1 MTPREQG
8 TTTVDTIKT
17 LSQRIADAL
26 TMFTVSVICLVLLLF
41 VAHGTVTKTYEQLIT
56 EKLLAQ
62 GQLVQS
68 SLESFIRPGL
78 PLRQYVGFQQLT
90 DTMVKNDEML
100 DSMAVYDRD
109 GEAIF
114 MTTESRT
121 RALPLTDEHSLQ
133 NDLATV
139 RSNASLLQVVL
150 PLRNKFERVGDL
162 VVSVNRTLIT
172 QKVDSYFYAPVYV
185 ALIAALGFGIIM
197 ATRWVGGIGQGSRRV
212 AFAFAATYLCVAAT
226 IALTMVSVFS
236 VGAQSKGR
244 ALADSLSQ
252 RLDDIVNFGLQ
263 LDQVEG
269 LDEVLTEYR
278 RLNPDV
284 IAAGVTVNG
293 RIVVHSD
300 PSLIGRYWT
309 TDPANHEYK
318 SDLTPPNHPR
328 ASSVVLAVPKA
339 IVYWQVLRSV
349 KNFAALFVASS
360 LFAFLF
366 MQVAQAIQQAMRNS
380 EARKAS
386 WQQIAALDLVKP
398 IFFLAVFV
406 DHLAYAFLP
415 QFVNEIAQRQAL
427 PANYVAMPFMAYYLC
442 FALALMPAGRYE
454 LRFGSRPLIIVGLML
469 TACGFLMM
477 AVVPTFEFVV
487 LARSITGVGQGMLFI
502 GIQSFVLANSVRE
515 HRTKANTIIV
525 FGVQAGMISGM
536 AIGSLLVGQIAPVGM
551 FLLGFLIAGIVV
563 SYSLL
568 VLPSNGEHVGNT
580 SKQVS
585 AGEIW
590 REIGAMM
597 RDAKFRRSIL
607 LIGIPAKA
615 VLTGVVLFA
624 MPLILHSRGFAQEDI
639 GQITMIYAAA
649 VIVSSMWAAR
659 IADASSNTGIILA
672 WGAILT
678 ACGLATIAACG
689 WSPIA
694 AAAQAQA
701 VTTLLTVIGICVI
714 GVAHGLINAP
724 VVTHVMQT
732 AVAERSGSSQ
742 VGAGYRFMERAG
754 HTLGPI
760 IMGQLFFQVGI
771 SYVAFAWVALAIL
784 ALGIL
789 FLISSRNEQ
798 SQNSIRPE
806 YA

>member
-1 MTPREQG
+1 MSWREQG
-8 TTTVDTIKT
+8 TTTVDTIKSH
-17 LSQRIADAL
+17 SQRIADAVS
-26 TMFTVSVICLVLLLF
+26 MFTVSVICLVLLLF
-41 VAHGTVTKTYEQLIT
+41 VAHGTVSKTYEQLIT

-78 PLRQYVGFQQLT
+78 PLSQYVGFQQLT
-90 DTMVKNDEML
+90 DVMVKNDEML
-100 DSMAVYDRD
+100 DSMGAFDRD

-114 MTTESRT
+114 MTSNRRT
-121 RALPLTDEHSLQ
+121 RALPPTGERSLQ

-139 RSNASLLQVVL
+139 RSDADHLQVVL

-162 VVSVNRTLIT
+162 VVSVERARLT
-172 QKVDSYFYAPVYV
+172 QKVDSYFRIPVYV
-185 ALIAALGFGIIM
+185 ALIAASAFGSIM
-197 ATRWVGGIGQGSRRV
+197 AMGWVGSIGRGSRRV

-236 VGAQSKGR
+236 AGAQSKGR
-244 ALADSLSQ
+244 ALADSLGQ

-284 IAAGVTVNG
+284 AAAGVTVNG

-300 PSLIGRYWT
+300 PSLLGRYWT
-309 TDPANHEYK
+309 SDPANHEYK
-318 SDLTPPNHPR
+318 SDLTPPHHPR

-349 KNFAALFVASS
+349 KNFAALFLASS

-366 MQVAQAIQQAMRNS
+366 MQVAQAVQQAMRNTQ
-380 EARKAS
+380 ARKAS
-386 WQQIAALDLVKP
+386 WQEIAALDLVKP

-406 DHLAYAFLP
+406 DHLTYAFLP
-415 QFVNEIAQRQAL
+415 QFVNELVQRQGL
-427 PANYVAMPFMAYYLC
+427 PANYVATPFMAYYLC

-454 LRFGSRPLIIVGLML
+454 RHVGSRPLIIGGLTL
-469 TACGFLMM
+469 TAAGFLMM
-477 AVVPTFEFVV
+477 AAVATFELFV
-487 LARSITGVGQGMLFI
+487 LARSIVGIGQGALFI
-502 GIQSFVLANSVRE
+502 GVQSFILAKSVRE

-525 FGVQAGMISGM
+525 FGFQAGMISGM
-536 AIGSLLVGQIAPVGM
+536 AIGSLLVGQIAPAGVFM
-551 FLLGFLIAGIVV
+551 LGFLTAAVV
-563 SYSLL
+563 VAYSLL
-568 VLPSNGEHVGNT
+568 VLPAGAEGAGPSDT
-580 SKQVS
+580 QVS

-624 MPLILHSRGFAQEDI
+624 MPLILFARGYAQEDI
-639 GQITMIYAAA
+639 GQITMIYAVS
-649 VIVSSMWAAR
+649 VILSSIWAAR
-659 IADASSNTGIILA
+659 IADTNSNTVVILS

-678 ACGLATIAACG
+678 AMGLVTIATCG
-689 WSPIA
+689 WSPVA
-694 AAAQAQA
+694 SQPLPQTL
-701 VTTLLTVIGICVI
+701 TTLLIVVGICMI
-714 GVAHGLINAP
+714 GLAHGLINAP

-732 AVAERSGSSQ
+732 EVAARSGSSQ
-742 VGAGYRFMERAG
+742 VGAAYRFMERAG

-760 IMGQLFFQVGI
+760 IMGQLFVQAGV
-771 SYVAFAWVALAIL
+771 SYVAFAWVALVIL

-789 FLISSRNEQ
+789 FVIGSRNEQ
-798 SQNSIRPE
+798 SQSSTRPE

>member
-1 MTPREQG
+1 M
-8 TTTVDTIKT
+8 DSIKT
-17 LSQRIADAL
+17 LSQRIADAV

-68 SLESFIRPGL
+68 SLEGFIRPGL
-78 PLRQYVGFQQLT
+78 PLRQFVGFQQLT

-100 DSMAVYDRD
+100 DSMGVYDRD
-109 GEAIF
+109 GEVIF
-114 MTTESRT
+114 MTSETRT
-121 RALPLTDEHSLQ
+121 RALPPTDERSLQ

-139 RSNASLLQVVL
+139 RSDAKHLQVVL

-172 QKVDSYFYAPVYV
+172 KKVDSYFQVPVYV
-185 ALIAALGFGIIM
+185 AIVAAMGFGLLM
-197 ATRWVGGIGQGSRRV
+197 VTGWVGGIGQGSRRV
-212 AFAFAATYLCVAAT
+212 AFAFATTYLCVAAT

-236 VGAQSKGR
+236 SGAQSKGR

-284 IAAGVTVNG
+284 TAAGVTVNG

-300 PSLIGRYWT
+300 PAQIGRYWSS
-309 TDPANHEYK
+309 DLSNHEYR

-328 ASSVVLAVPKA
+328 ASSVVLSVPKA

-366 MQVAQAIQQAMRNS
+366 MQVAQAIQQAMRNG
-380 EARKAS
+380 EKKKVS
-386 WQQIAALDLVKP
+386 WQELAALDLVKP

-415 QFVNEIAQRQAL
+415 QFVNEIVQRQGL

-454 LRFGSRPLIIVGLML
+454 LRFGSRPLIIGGLML
-469 TACGFLMM
+469 TAMGFLVI
-477 AVVPTFEFVV
+477 AAVPTFEFVV
-487 LARSITGVGQGMLFI
+487 IARSVTGIGQGMLFI
-502 GIQSFVLANSVRE
+502 GIQSFVLAKSARE

-525 FGVQAGMISGM
+525 FGFQAGMISGM
-536 AIGSLLVGQIAPVGM
+536 AIGSLLVGQIAPVGV

-568 VLPSNGEHVGNT
+568 VLPRNEQHAAVVNKHVT
-580 SKQVS
+580 

-590 REIGAMM
+590 REIGVMM

-615 VLTGVVLFA
+615 VLTGVILFA
-624 MPLILHSRGFAQEDI
+624 MPLILFARGFAQEDI
-639 GQITMIYAAA
+639 GQITMIYAAS
-649 VIVSSMWAAR
+649 VIFSSMWAAKV
-659 IADASSNTGIILA
+659 ADANSNTGTILA

-678 ACGLATIAACG
+678 AVGLATIAACG
-689 WSPIA
+689 WAPIA
-694 AAAQAQA
+694 NLPQAQTL
-701 VTTLLTVIGICVI
+701 TTLLTVTGVCLIGI
-714 GVAHGLINAP
+714 AHGLINAP
-724 VVTHVMQT
+724 VVTHVTQT

-742 VGAGYRFMERAG
+742 VGAAYRFMERAG

-760 IMGQLFFQVGI
+760 IMGQLFVQVGV
-771 SYVAFAWVALAIL
+771 SYVAFAWVALVIL
-784 ALGIL
+784 VLGVL

-798 SQNSIRPE
+798 SENSIRPE

>member
-1 MTPREQG
+1 M
-8 TTTVDTIKT
+8 DSIKSF
-17 LSQRIADAL
+17 SQRVADAV
-26 TMFTVSVICLVLLLF
+26 TMFTVSAICLVLLLF

-68 SLESFIRPGL
+68 SLENFIRPGL
-78 PLRQYVGFQQLT
+78 PLRQYVGFQQQT

-114 MTTESRT
+114 MTSDSRT
-121 RALPLTDEHSLQ
+121 RALPPTDERSLQ

-139 RSNASLLQVVL
+139 RSNAALLQVVL

-162 VVSVNRTLIT
+162 VVTVNRALIA
-172 QKVDSYFYAPVYV
+172 QKVDSYFQVAIYV
-185 ALIAALGFGIIM
+185 AMIAAVGFGILM
-197 ATRWVGGIGQGSRRV
+197 ATGWVGGIGQGSRRV

-236 VGAQSKGR
+236 SGAQSKGR

-284 IAAGVTVNG
+284 TAAGVTVNG

-300 PSLIGRYWT
+300 PAQIGRYWSS
-309 TDPANHEYK
+309 DPSTHEYK

-328 ASSVVLAVPKA
+328 ASSVVLSVPKA

-366 MQVAQAIQQAMRNS
+366 MQVAQAIQQAMRSAEN
-380 EARKAS
+380 RKVS
-386 WQQIAALDLVKP
+386 WQEIAALDLVKP

-415 QFVNEIAQRQAL
+415 QFVNEIVNRQAL
-427 PANYVAMPFMAYYLC
+427 PANYVAVPFMAYYLC

-454 LRFGSRPLIIVGLML
+454 LRFGSRPLIIGGLML
-469 TACGFLMM
+469 TAVGFLMM
-477 AVVPTFEFVV
+477 AAVPTFEFVV
-487 LARSITGVGQGMLFI
+487 IARSVTGIGQGMLFI
-502 GIQSFVLANSVRE
+502 GIQSFVLAKSAPE

-525 FGVQAGMISGM
+525 FGFQAGMISGM
-536 AIGSLLVGQIAPVGM
+536 AIGSLLVGQIAPIGV

-568 VLPSNGEHVGNT
+568 VLPSNDRNLVVNN
-580 SKQVS
+580 KQVS

-590 REIGAMM
+590 REIGVMM

-624 MPLILHSRGFAQEDI
+624 MPLILYARGFAQEDI
-639 GQITMIYAAA
+639 GQITMIYAAS
-649 VIVSSMWAAR
+649 VIVSSMWAAKV
-659 IADASSNTGIILA
+659 ADANSNTGAILS

-678 ACGLATIAACG
+678 AVGLATIAACG

-694 AAAQAQA
+694 TMQQAQT
-701 VTTLLTVIGICVI
+701 VTTLLTVTGICLI

-724 VVTHVMQT
+724 VVTHVTQT

-742 VGAGYRFMERAG
+742 VGAAYRFMERAG

-760 IMGQLFFQVGI
+760 IMGQLFVQVGV

-784 ALGIL
+784 VLGIL

-798 SQNSIRPE
+798 SENSIRPE